1 MRSFALKLF
10 IKILASAAIIAAT
23 VMGASEAPWWLG
35 LFFAGLL
42 AGLCRV
48 AKKAWLIPLWLSALV
63 LLGTNFA
70 SAGMGAVLGVSLVLL
85 WVPRMEDTERS
96 VLAASEITLIGFLG
110 FFQPF
115 LYGYLPGHCLLAF
128 CVPVIFAFVG
138 APYRG
143 VVSFLALSVEAI
155 FLAANLELMFP
166 AICGAICGPGVAE
179 GLLGAKDVSNP
190 AKSASS
196 ALVGEEK

>member
-1 MRSFALKLF
+1 MRSFALNLF

-23 VMGASEAPWWLG
+23 VLGASEIPWWLG

-70 SAGMGAVLGVSLVLL
+70 SAGMGAVLGASLALL

-128 CVPVIFAFVG
+128 FVPVIFAFMG

-166 AICGAICGPGVAE
+166 AICGAICGPSVADW
-179 GLLGAKDVSNP
+179 LLGAKD
-190 AKSASS
+190 ASS
-196 ALVGEEK
+196 APAGEEK

>member
-1 MRSFALKLF
+1 MRSFALNLF

-23 VMGASEAPWWLG
+23 VLGASEIPWWLG

-70 SAGMGAVLGVSLVLL
+70 SAGVGAVLGVSLVLL

-96 VLAASEITLIGFLG
+96 VLSACEMALIGFLG

-128 CVPVIFAFVG
+128 CVPVIFAFMG

-143 VVSFLALSVEAI
+143 FVSFLAISVEAI

-166 AICGAICGPGVAE
+166 AICGAICGPGLADW
-179 GLLGAKDVSNP
+179 LLGVQNTQKSL
-190 AKSASS
+190 KSASS
-196 ALVGEEK
+196 GLMEGGK